1 MELGGSAG
9 GEGGATLPRMSLVLL
24 LLLLRMVAGVAAF
37 PVPAEVT
44 TYSSVADLGTL
55 AQGAAGI
62 VSQVW
67 GTGSRLGDEFLRRAF
82 GFLGVGK

>member
-1 MELGGSAG
+1 
-9 GEGGATLPRMSLVLL
+9 MSLVLL
-24 LLLLRMVAGVAAF
+24 LLPLCVKLLLLTGMVGSVGQVAAF

>member
-1 MELGGSAG
+1 
-9 GEGGATLPRMSLVLL
+9 MSLVLL
-24 LLLLRMVAGVAAF
+24 LLPLCVMLLLLTGMVGSVGQVAAF
-37 PVPAEVT
+37 PVPSEVT